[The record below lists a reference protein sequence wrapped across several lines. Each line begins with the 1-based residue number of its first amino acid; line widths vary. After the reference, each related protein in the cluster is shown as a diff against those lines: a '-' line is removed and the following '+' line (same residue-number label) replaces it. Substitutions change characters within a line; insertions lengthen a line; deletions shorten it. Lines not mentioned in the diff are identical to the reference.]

1 MFCLSVVFLSA
12 FLVGV
17 DSKEVPPVP
26 IPNTE
31 VKLFSAYNT
40 WLVTTW
46 EDWTM
51 PTPSFLQGSSSF
63 GSCLVFVWIENFLK
77 ADLFRLFSIV
87 IRNLDFFSKKL
98 DFFGEV
104 VYNIGITLL
113 RKELDY
119 EINTYKNCC
128 AFIGSCDGDYSWRL
142 Q

>member
-51 PTPSFLQGSSSF
+51 PTLLFLQGSSSF
-63 GSCLVFVWIENFLK
+63 GSCLVFVFLS
-77 ADLFRLFSIV
+77 LFPLAPP
-87 IRNLDFFSKKL
+87 
-98 DFFGEV
+98 
-104 VYNIGITLL
+104 LL
-113 RKELDY
+113 GPLAQLVR
-119 EINTYKNCC
+119 
-128 AFIGSCDGDYSWRL
+128 APGS
-142 Q
+142 

>member
-1 MFCLSVVFLSA
+1 MRLIGLKCTHSDMFSLQVLIGRGLFLLFQFVFAFCVLSLSCFFKC

-63 GSCLVFVWIENFLK
+63 GSCLVFVFLH
-77 ADLFRLFSIV
+77 
-87 IRNLDFFSKKL
+87 FFS
-98 DFFGEV
+98 
-104 VYNIGITLL
+104 THHSHPLL
-113 RKELDY
+113 GPLAQLVR
-119 EINTYKNCC
+119 
-128 AFIGSCDGDYSWRL
+128 APGS
-142 Q
+142 